1 MNDAAQLEENLGI
14 AADAYPGSLTAAEN
28 DLIGRV
34 GRKYREIMKVGC
46 TGCGYCQ
53 PCPSGVDIPGAFEL
67 FNAFHTFGKT
77 QEAGILYAARL
88 GGVLTGQS
96 AYASLCSH
104 CLDCVEKCP
113 QSLQIPDLLEQVV
126 SQFEGAGLQERE
138 ALVRRLFQ
146 S

>member
-1 MNDAAQLEENLGI
+1 
-14 AADAYPGSLTAAEN
+14 
-28 DLIGRV
+28 
-34 GRKYREIMKVGC
+34 MKVGC

-53 PCPSGVDIPGAFEL
+53 PCPSGVDIPGCFDL

-77 QEAGILYAARL
+77 QEAGFLYVLRV
-88 GGVLTGQS
+88 GGVLSGQP

-113 QSLQIPDLLEQVV
+113 QSLEIPDLLEQVAAE
-126 SQFEGAGLQERE
+126 FEGEGLKERE
-138 ALVRRLFQ
+138 AMARRVFA